1 MILYNNSILIP
12 QHRNGLIRKWIYD
25 GTAYYEGCGEI
36 VNNHFKNTYEAS
48 SGATN
53 NTASIG
59 LTLPVSVHA
68 SGTWLKGEFLIG
80 GNWKTSITAKEIL
93 SNGRLSTARTIDGI
107 KAPYYEITFR
117 ISLNANNSETSR
129 RGTLTFRPNGWET
142 DESPSGSDLENLGG
156 PDACIINVTQ
166 KGKPAE
172 PDPPQQE
179 YGSIR
184 ITIQVLSTQV
194 YAVKVTISVAGENL
208 TYDSTGAQTITNPYT
223 MTGVP
228 TGTYNAYITE
238 CSVKPSQTSSWV
250 TGNASCNPSSVNVTA
265 NGTANLTVSVT

>member
-12 QHRNGLIRKWIYD
+12 QHKNGLIRKWLYD

-53 NTASIG
+53 NTATIG
-59 LTLPVSVHA
+59 LTLPVSTHA
-68 SGTWLKGEFLIG
+68 SGAWLKGEFLVG

-93 SNGRLSTARTIDGI
+93 SNGRLSTTRTTDGT
-107 KAPYYEITFR
+107 KAPYYGITFR
-117 ISLNANNSETSR
+117 VSLNANNSETSR

-142 DESPSGSDLENLGG
+142 NDSPSGSDLKNLGK
-156 PDACIINVTQ
+156 PDICVINVIQ
-166 KGKPAE
+166 GGKPSE
-172 PDPPQQE
+172 PDPPQYE

-184 ITIQVLSTQV
+184 ISIQILSTQL
-194 YAVKVTISVAGENL
+194 YAVRVTISVAGENL
-208 TYDSTGAQTITNPYT
+208 TYDNTGTQTITNPYT

-228 TGTYNAYITE
+228 TGIYNAYITE
-238 CSVKPSQTSSWV
+238 CSVKQSQTSSWMD
-250 TGNASCNPSSVNVTA
+250 GNASCIPSSVEVTA
-265 NGTANLTVSVT
+265 NNTADLTVSVM